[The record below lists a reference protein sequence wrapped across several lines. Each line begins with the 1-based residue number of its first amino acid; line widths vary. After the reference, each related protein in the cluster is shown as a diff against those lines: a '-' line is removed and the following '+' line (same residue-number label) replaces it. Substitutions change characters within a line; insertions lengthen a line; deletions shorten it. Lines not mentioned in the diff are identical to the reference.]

1 MTESA
6 DPTAPADSA
15 AWSRRIAAGDEAAF
29 AAFYAHWH
37 APTLAL
43 AKAASRRD
51 EACCMDLVHDVM
63 LQVARRLPPLPSEA
77 AVAAWLKTAVLNR
90 VIDQARREAR
100 RQRRE
105 RTHAAAQHA
114 VGDEPWLELAVG
126 EQRSWLG
133 RQLADLP
140 ELDRNLLLAR
150 FGDGSVTAVGQQFGI
165 GADAAHGR
173 LRRALIRMRQRAAE
187 WWHG

>member
-1 MTESA
+1 MTEST
-6 DPTAPADSA
+6 DPTTRADSA

-43 AKAASRRD
+43 VKATCRRD
-51 EACCMDLVHDVM
+51 EAFCLDLVHDVM
-63 LQVARRLPPLPSEA
+63 LLVARRLPALPSEA
-77 AVAAWLKTAVLNR
+77 AVAAWLKTTVLHR
-90 VIDQARREAR
+90 LVDQARRESR

-105 RTHAAAQHA
+105 SRHADARQTEA
-114 VGDEPWLELAVG
+114 GEPWLELALG
-126 EQRSWLG
+126 EQQRWIGS
-133 RQLADLP
+133 QLAELP
-140 ELDRNLLLAR
+140 ELERNLLLAR
-150 FGDGSVTAVGQQFGI
+150 FGDGSVAAVGQQFGI

-173 LRRALIRMRQRAAE
+173 LRRLLIRMRQRAAE